1 MSAVTTHILD
11 LSSGSP
17 AANVDVRLYVAVTCY
32 DPLIIYLYEEGMAR
46 FATIKYETS
55 LKSIKNQWVSSTR

>member
-1 MSAVTTHILD
+1 MHRYIHNPLLID
-11 LSSGSP
+11 GFKF
-17 AANVDVRLYVAVTCY
+17 DVRLYVAVTCY